1 MTIHKKQNIGVFG
14 LGKTGTSVYV
24 ELQDKCNIIVYDDL
38 EANRNKFEELFG
50 KNYIIPISDIKWQS
64 LDKII
69 LSPGIPLTH
78 EIVKIA
84 KNFNIPITSDIDLF
98 FEKPKNLNLIAV
110 TGTNGKSTT
119 TALIS
124 HILNNN
130 GLEYP
135 IAGNIGVPALQAK
148 ASKWGYVL
156 ELSSFQLDLV
166 KTFAT
171 KIAVLLNIT
180 PDHLDRHENMES
192 YIAAKSKIF
201 DRMEKNSYG
210 IINIDNDYC
219 HEIFTKLQQKHHIK
233 LIPFSVTK
241 ILEKGISIVND
252 TITDNFF
259 EHISFK
265 LLFNKSLQGVHNSEN
280 IAASYAVARIIGLK
294 PAQILESISN
304 FRGLPHRMQ
313 YLGSINGINFYNDSK
328 ATNAI
333 AAVQSIKALNNIYWL
348 AGGIAKEGGIEA
360 IKPYFSKIKKAYFYG
375 KAKEMFANTAKDVID
390 FVICDDLKQA
400 FELAYKD
407 ALNDNESIKNILLA
421 PCCSSYDQ
429 FKNFEERG
437 DLFIDLSNNLIARGK
452 IE

>member
-14 LGKTGTSVYV
+14 LGKTGISVYV
-24 ELQDKCNIIVYDDL
+24 ELQSKYNIIVYDDL

-50 KNYIIPISDIKWQS
+50 KNYIVPISDIKWQS

-78 EIVKIA
+78 KIVKIA
-84 KNFNIPITSDIDLF
+84 KKFNILITSDIDLF
-98 FEKPKNLNLIAV
+98 FEKSKNLNLIAV

-124 HILNNN
+124 HILNNS

-148 ASKWGYVL
+148 ASKGGYVL

-166 KTFAT
+166 KTFAVQG
-171 KIAVLLNIT
+171 AVLLNIT

-241 ILEKGISIVND
+241 ILEKGISIVNN

-294 PAQILESISN
+294 TAQILESISN
-304 FRGLPHRMQ
+304 FQGLPHRMQ
-313 YLGSINGINFYNDSK
+313 YLGSIIDGINFYNDSK

-333 AAVQSIKALNNIYWL
+333 AAVQSIKTLDNIYWI
-348 AGGIAKEGGIEA
+348 AGGIAKDGGIEE
-360 IKPYFSKIKKAYFYG
+360 IKPYFSKAKKAYFYG
-375 KAKEMFANTAKDVID
+375 QAKEMFANTTKDVID

-400 FELAYKD
+400 FDLAYKD
-407 ALNDNESIKNILLA
+407 ASHDNENIKNILLA

-429 FKNFEERG
+429 FKNFEARG
-437 DLFIDLSNNLIARGK
+437 DLFVKLCNEKIGK
-452 IE
+452 N